1 VKANVSVAERLAQ
14 AAADAAPSAAMRE
27 TCELLLIDVAGL
39 CVAARVEPYIAAML
53 GAAEADGPCTAI
65 GHARGFSA
73 TDAALINGTAAHGE
87 DSTTPSRAD
96 RCTGALWL

>member
-1 VKANVSVAERLAQ
+1 VSVAERLAQ

-27 TCELLLIDVAGL
+27 TCELLLIDIAGL
-39 CVAARVEPYIAAML
+39 CVGARVEPYIAAML